1 MATTTPPTTSRTT
14 SSTTTPQSALR
25 QALGLGHLLRLSDG
39 IGILEHAEFAR
50 PRPEHGYCTDDNA
63 RLCVLAHDLLDS
75 SAARDDVR
83 RRSLERLAS
92 IGLRFVLDAQDPTG
106 AVHNRRGLGGG
117 WTDEPDVN
125 DSWGRSLHALGVAR
139 GRARTGW
146 ERRAAALAF
155 DRGCGQRTHHLRS
168 MAVASLGAA
177 AVLDDDPGHQG
188 ALDLLAD
195 TADLIWSARTSA
207 AWPWP
212 EERLGY
218 ANAVIPEA
226 LIAAAGALGRGD
238 ELIDALD
245 MLEWLI
251 GVEST
256 PGHLSV
262 TPVAGRGVDDLD
274 PGFDQQPIE
283 VAAIA
288 TACRRAARHDAAE
301 RWRSRQRLAA
311 GWFLGANDLGQVMID
326 PVTGGGYDGLTVDG
340 ANLNQGAEST
350 MAMLTA
356 VTAAVGGPVIVH
368 EQRRA
373 TRGGS

>member
-1 MATTTPPTTSRTT
+1 M
-14 SSTTTPQSALR
+14 STTTPTMNTQLALR
-25 QALGLGHLLRLSDG
+25 RALGLGHLLRLSDG
-39 IGILEHAEFAR
+39 IGILEHAEFSR

-63 RLCVLAHDLLDS
+63 RLCVLAHDLLVT
-75 SAARDDVR
+75 SAVRDDVR

-92 IGLRFVLDAQDPTG
+92 IGLRFALDAQDATG

-117 WTDEPDVN
+117 WTDEPEVN
-125 DSWGRSLHALGVAR
+125 DSWGRALHAFGVAR

-155 DRGCGQRTHHLRS
+155 DRGCRRRTHHLRS
-168 MAVASLGAA
+168 MAFASLGAA

-195 TADLIWSARTSA
+195 TADLIWSTRTSA

-212 EERLGY
+212 EARLTY
-218 ANAVIPEA
+218 ANATIPEA
-226 LIAAAGALGRGD
+226 LIAAAAALDRGD

-245 MLEWLI
+245 LLEWLI

-262 TPVAGRGVDDLD
+262 TPVTGRSAGDRD

-288 TACRRAARHDAAE
+288 TACRRAARHDGATG
-301 RWRSRQRLAA
+301 WQSRQRLAA

-356 VTAAVGGPVIVH
+356 VTAGIS
-368 EQRRA
+368 
-373 TRGGS
+373 GSVTVLDHHVMPSGES